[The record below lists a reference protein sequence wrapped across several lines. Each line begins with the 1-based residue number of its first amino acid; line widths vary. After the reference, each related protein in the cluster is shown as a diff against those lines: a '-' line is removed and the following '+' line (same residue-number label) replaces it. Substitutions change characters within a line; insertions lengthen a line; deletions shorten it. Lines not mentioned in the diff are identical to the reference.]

1 MPLVRAGRLVVVAV
15 LLAACTATGPVPG
28 GTARAV
34 PSGSTDRPPATPSA
48 PVDLYLFDA
57 TEGSVLRPFDPRP
70 PCRLFDRS
78 GTVTACGQA
87 VGSNAA
93 DIAEW
98 AIQEHPG
105 SGPTVD
111 IWLSAGGRWALG
123 STSDGVPADAVG
135 AATAGQPGEG
145 QVIAVGFHVGSR
157 VRLDL
162 VTGQGRT
169 SYRRTF
175 DRAVVTVGAATGVA
189 VYEPTGGGTVRRTQ
203 LFSAP
208 GTSWRRVQ
216 ETVTTVSAMPPV
228 GDV

>member
-1 MPLVRAGRLVVVAV
+1 MPLGRARRLVVVAV
-15 LLAACTATGPVPG
+15 VLTACTATGPSPG
-28 GTARAV
+28 GTAGPI
-34 PSGSTDRPPATPSA
+34 PSGSPVRPSGTPSA
-48 PVDLYLFDA
+48 RVDLYLFDA
-57 TEGSVLRPFDPRP
+57 TQGSVLRPFDPRP
-70 PCRLFDRS
+70 PCSLFDRS

-87 VGSNAA
+87 VGSQAA

-98 AIQEHPG
+98 AIQQHPG

-123 STSDGVPADAVG
+123 STSDGVAVDAVG

-145 QVIAVGFHVGSR
+145 QVIVVGLHVGSQL
-157 VRLDL
+157 RLHL
-162 VTGQGRT
+162 VTAQGRT

-175 DRAVVTVGAATGVA
+175 DRAVVTVDRAAGVA
-189 VYEPTGGGTVRRTQ
+189 VYEPAADGTVRRTQ
-203 LFSAP
+203 LSSAP

-216 ETVTTVSAMPPV
+216 ETVTTASAMPLV